1 MLYTTK
7 TAIALATL
15 ATLSTIAQAAPINAG
30 DLVVYRVGT
39 GAAGLT
45 SAATDVFLDEYTA
58 AGSFVQS
65 IAMPTLSLGASNAL
79 TASGTA
85 TSEGELTLSSN
96 GSFLVLTGYK
106 AAVGTTG
113 IAATTGTVAPR
124 TVGLVNVAT
133 GAIDTSTALTD
144 FSSGNNPRSAVSTN
158 GTDLWVA
165 GAAGGIRYTTTGS
178 TTSTQI
184 STTVTNNRQLE
195 IFNGQLYSSDSSGTA
210 VRIGADGVGLPT
222 TAGQTITNLPGI
234 PVTGSPYSFFMADL
248 DAGVVGVDTMY
259 VADDTNTVGVGG
271 ITKYSLVGGAWV
283 NKGTVGAAADA
294 YRGLT
299 GVVSGG
305 TVQLFATRKG
315 GSGATGGGE
324 LVAVSDAAGYN
335 AAFAPS
341 SLNLLATAATNEAF
355 RGVALV
361 PAALNPVPEPE
372 SYALMLAGL
381 GLLGLA
387 SRRRK
392 NRQ

>member
-30 DLVVYRVGT
+30 DLIVYRVGT